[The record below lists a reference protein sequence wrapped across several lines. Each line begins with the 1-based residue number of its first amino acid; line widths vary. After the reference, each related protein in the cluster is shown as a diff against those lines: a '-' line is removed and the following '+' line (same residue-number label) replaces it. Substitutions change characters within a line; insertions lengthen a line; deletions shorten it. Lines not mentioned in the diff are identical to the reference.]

1 MSDFQK
7 ALMITAIPIV
17 VLSVASTVGA
27 SIVGGYEGALGFLFL
42 WLIPASLLLIAIVAA
57 IIYTSTG
64 RRNRAAGIWAGVGIG
79 ILSLGLSCFSLSEII
94 G

>member
-17 VLSVASTVGA
+17 VLSVFSTIGA
-27 SIVGGYEGALGFLFL
+27 SVVGGYESAFVFLFV
-42 WLIPASLLLIAIVAA
+42 WLIPAFLLLIAIVVA
-57 IIYTSTG
+57 IIYTIKG
-64 RRNRAAGIWAGVGIG
+64 RRNRAAGIWSGIG
-79 ILSLGLSCFSLSEII
+79 IGIVSLGLSCFTLSEII